1 MARIAVVGSMNA
13 DLIVRTP
20 RLPHG
25 GETVTGSELEINPGG
40 KSANQ
45 AAAAARLGGQVR
57 LLGLV
62 GADPHGDLLR
72 AEAER
77 AGVETR
83 WVRSIEGVATGT
95 AMIAVDDAGENFI
108 IISPGANGRLAV
120 EHVLEADEI
129 FADAAVLCL
138 CLEVDQRVVLAA
150 AQEASRRGVRVL
162 LNLSPSAP
170 VRPELLAATE
180 VLLVNEHEL
189 ADLAGAEV
197 DLAQAAE
204 VLAGNDIRRAVITL
218 GAEGALVIDDG
229 RAERV
234 PSLRVKAVDST
245 GAGDAFTGALAYRLA
260 EGDDLV
266 TAARFAA
273 RVGAF
278 ATTRHGAQP
287 SYPTPAE
294 LADFLAEQENEGS

>member
-13 DLIVRTP
+13 DLTVRTS

-45 AAAAARLGGQVR
+45 AAAAARLGGRVG

-62 GADPHGDLLR
+62 GDDPHGDLLR

-77 AGVETR
+77 AGVEPR
-83 WVRSIEGVATGT
+83 WIRSIGGVATGT
-95 AMIAVDDAGENFI
+95 AMIAVDDDGENFI
-108 IISPGANGRLAV
+108 IISPGANGRLAT
-120 EHVLEADEI
+120 EHVLEANELFD
-129 FADAAVLCL
+129 DAAVLCL
-138 CLEVDQRVVLAA
+138 CLEVDPAVVLTA

-170 VRPELLAATE
+170 VAPELLAATE

-189 ADLAGAEV
+189 TDLAGSRVEL
-197 DLAQAAE
+197 DRAAE
-204 VLAGNDIRRAVITL
+204 LLADKGIRRAVITL
-218 GAEGALVIDDG
+218 GAEGALVIDED
-229 RAERV
+229 RTERV
-234 PSLRVKAVDST
+234 PSLQVRAVDST

-266 TAARFAA
+266 VAARFAA
-273 RVGAF
+273 RVGAYS
-278 ATTRHGAQP
+278 TTRHGAQP
-287 SYPTPAE
+287 SYPTPDE
-294 LADFLAEQENEGS
+294 LADFLTEQGVR